1 MKNQQL
7 NYEFELLYINYE
19 FELLYIKK
27 AVFAKVAKTGL
38 FYGIIILFKLF
49 LPRVWQH
56 DS

>member
-7 NYEFELLYINYE
+7 NYEFELLNYE

-49 LPRVWQH
+49 LPHVWQH